1 MEAPFANL
9 FGVVAIAFLVPFVLG
24 FFPRLRVPA
33 VVVELAAGIVVGPAL
48 LGWVEPGPVVT
59 TMSSM
64 GVAFLL
70 FLAGME
76 LDLTLL
82 KGRPALSGALGAG
95 LTFVLALALTIPLG
109 LSGFILSPLFIA
121 IALSAT
127 SVGII
132 VPVLRDTGRLTT
144 RPGLYAVAGGSVA
157 EFATIAMLGVFFA
170 RGGASAVFEIVLMLV
185 MGMLAVGLL
194 MALRRAASWEPGRRI
209 LDRLDEST
217 SQPRVRFAV
226 LVVIAA
232 ASLSLAFGFE
242 AIFGTFLAGIVFAIV
257 IHGDPYERVLRTRV
271 EAIGFGFFVPVF
283 FITSGLRFDAGGVGS
298 LSGLGRAALFVGVLL
313 VIHVAP
319 ALVLYLRE
327 LGTRTALA
335 VGLLQATN
343 LSFLVV
349 AVAVGEEL
357 GRIMAINGAALIVAG
372 LVSAVAFPA
381 LAQLLLGPAD
391 DAAVSPTPLCAESVA
406 TD

>member
-1 MEAPFANL
+1 
-9 FGVVAIAFLVPFVLG
+9 VVA
-24 FFPRLRVPA
+24 
-33 VVVELAAGIVVGPAL
+33 
-48 LGWVEPGPVVT
+48 

-76 LDLTLL
+76 LDLSLL
-82 KGRPALSGALGAG
+82 KGRPAYRGALSTA
-95 LTFVLALALTIPLG
+95 LTFVLALALTVPLG
-109 LSGFILSPLFIA
+109 LADLILSPLFVA

-144 RPGLYAVAGGSVA
+144 LPGLYAVAGGSVA
-157 EFATIAMLGVFFA
+157 EFATIALLGVFFA
-170 RGGASAVFEIVLMLV
+170 RGGSTAATELALMLAL
-185 MGMLAVGLL
+185 MILAIGLL
-194 MALRRAASWEPGRRI
+194 LALRHAASWEPGRRT

-226 LVVIAA
+226 LFVVAA

-257 IHGDPYERVLRTRV
+257 IHGDRYEERLRTRV

-283 FITSGLRFDAGGVGS
+283 FITSGLRFDAGGMS
-298 LSGLGRAALFVGVLL
+298 DLSGLGRAALFTGVLL

-319 ALVLYLRE
+319 ALLLYLRE
-327 LGTRTALA
+327 LGARTALA
-335 VGLLQATN
+335 IGLLQATN

-357 GRIMAINGAALIVAG
+357 GRLRAINGSALILAG

-381 LAQLLLGPAD
+381 LAQLLLGPTED
-391 DAAVSPTPLCAESVA
+391 KAVSSEPLRAGSA
-406 TD
+406 DTG